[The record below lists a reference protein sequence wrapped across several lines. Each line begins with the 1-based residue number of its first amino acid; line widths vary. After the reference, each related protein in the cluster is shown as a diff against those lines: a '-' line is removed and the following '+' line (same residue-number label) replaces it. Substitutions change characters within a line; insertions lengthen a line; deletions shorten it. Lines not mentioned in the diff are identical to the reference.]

1 MADEFLHRPKFLRIK
16 CCNLHPAKKF
26 SITSLSIRHPFLDM
40 LSKSIPI
47 PPLTQ
52 EKSFL
57 GCTEK
62 GKKVLLCLRCDDGT
76 CACLEQVRR
85 ASPVADKHTSRHKQ
99 PNKTFQTNPKI
110 KERKIERSAEP
121 PADPLGRSPRFSVPI
136 PFLLLF
142 LISITCCKLNCF
154 LPSPFFVLRF
164 LSVSILSEKRPCC
177 KRGKISLKK
186 LSTRSGA
193 FFFTLT
199 QYFSVG

>member
-1 MADEFLHRPKFLRIK
+1 MADVFLHRPKFLRIK

-85 ASPVADKHTSRHKQ
+85 ASPVADKHTSQHKQ
-99 PNKTFQTNPKI
+99 PNKTFRTNQKI
-110 KERKIERSAEP
+110 KERKIDWCAKP

-136 PFLLLF
+136 PFRLLLNACLLAGKRF
-142 LISITCCKLNCF
+142 LFPSVLFGFSSLVF
-154 LPSPFFVLRF
+154 LPIWQTKTNSCRF
-164 LSVSILSEKRPCC
+164 PLVVIYYSYK
-177 KRGKISLKK
+177 
-186 LSTRSGA
+186 A
-193 FFFTLT
+193 
-199 QYFSVG
+199 